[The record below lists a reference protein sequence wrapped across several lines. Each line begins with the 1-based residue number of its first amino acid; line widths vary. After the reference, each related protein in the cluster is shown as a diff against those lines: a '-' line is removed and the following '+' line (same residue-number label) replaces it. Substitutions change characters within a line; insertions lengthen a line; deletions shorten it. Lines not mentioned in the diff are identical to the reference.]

1 MQVRLGVALAWLIGF
16 LAVGLPYWSIPY
28 GSVNLPNALP
38 ALGLLVVGGSALFLV
53 VSRRPSLGMAT
64 GVLGTTVPAAVMAR
78 VIVEVA
84 GDPTSHNLWPFELVI
99 AGVTGVVA
107 AGAGAGIGA
116 LWRRFS
122 APAQRRAP

>member
-1 MQVRLGVALAWLIGF
+1 MRRNLVVGLTWLVAF

-38 ALGLLVVGGSALFLV
+38 VLGLLVVGGVALFLV
-53 VSRRPSLGMAT
+53 ASTRLSLGMST
-64 GVLGTTVPAAVMAR
+64 GILGSTVPAVVLVR

-99 AGVTGVVA
+99 AGVSGVVV
-107 AGAGAGIGA
+107 AGAGALIGA

-122 APAQRRAP
+122 D

>member
-1 MQVRLGVALAWLIGF
+1 MRFRLAVPLLWLLAF
-16 LAVGLPYWSIPY
+16 LAVGLPYWNVPY

-38 ALGLLVVGGSALFLV
+38 TLGLLAVGGCALFLV
-53 VSRRPSLGMAT
+53 ARRRLSLGMAI
-64 GVLGTTVPAAVMAR
+64 GVLGTTVPAAVLAR

-99 AGVTGVVA
+99 AGVSGVVV
-107 AGAGAGIGA
+107 AGAGALVGA

-122 APAQRRAP
+122 G

>member
-1 MQVRLGVALAWLIGF
+1 MQRNLMIVLAWLVAF

-28 GSVNLPNALP
+28 GSVSLPSGLP
-38 ALGLLVVGGSALFLV
+38 TVGLLVVGGIALFLV
-53 VSRRPSLGMAT
+53 ASRRLSLGMST
-64 GVLGTTVPAAVMAR
+64 GILGSTVPAVVLVR
-78 VIVEVA
+78 VVVEVA

-99 AGVTGVVA
+99 AGVTGVVV

-122 APAQRRAP
+122 G

>member
-1 MQVRLGVALAWLIGF
+1 MSRNLPTVATWLVAF

-38 ALGLLVVGGSALFLV
+38 TLGLLVVGGSALFLV
-53 VSRRPSLGMAT
+53 ASRRLSLGMSI
-64 GVLGTTVPAAVMAR
+64 GILGTTVPAAVMAR

-99 AGVTGVVA
+99 AGVTGVVV
-107 AGAGAGIGA
+107 AGVGALSGA
-116 LWRRFS
+116 LWRRVS
-122 APAQRRAP
+122 G